1 MHRPRDELFPD
12 AAFALDKHRER
23 SGGGANDRL
32 ADAGHRLADTE
43 QLGNRGG
50 GPGFLAAGGEQR
62 VHARRGDDGD
72 EIEQFGGIG
81 WRLPIDRP
89 PARDRA
95 GEARSKPDRHT
106 DFPSARLALG
116 TDGERGFEHARAE
129 PGRQPVAD
137 AAERGHRAS
146 RA

>member
-1 MHRPRDELFPD
+1 MSAGRSRNGGGWGGAAARRGEVAVQDPPLAPGTQLMHRPRDELFPD
-12 AAFALDKHRER
+12 AAFTLDKHRER

-50 GPGFLAAGGEQR
+50 GPGFLAAGGNQR

-81 WRLPIDRP
+81 WGP
-89 PARDRA
+89 P
-95 GEARSKPDRHT
+95 
-106 DFPSARLALG
+106 
-116 TDGERGFEHARAE
+116 
-129 PGRQPVAD
+129 V
-137 AAERGHRAS
+137 HRAP
-146 RA
+146 APGAPGG